1 MTFIFKFE
9 NFARK
14 FLIFYSLLRFFFTKI
29 FKGILYEKE
38 AGGFDYLK
46 KKNNLKIVDIGAND
60 GLSSSYFLSKFNNST
75 IYIFEPLKLEKK
87 SLKIKNKNRVKIFNI
102 ALGNKKEKNFLNIP
116 YYNILFFKK
125 KFYLS
130 AYSTVS
136 KKNKLIFNINKSLKT
151 FYFYKKILNFKTLI
165 KIKKLDDFKMK
176 PDIIKLDVEGFEEKV
191 ILGSVNTIKKNLPIL
206 YIERPTKR
214 TFLILRSLGYLNFV
228 FDTFN
233 KSFIKTKKI
242 KKNYR
247 NYFFINIKNLN
258 LIKLK

>member
-1 MTFIFKFE
+1 
-9 NFARK
+9 
-14 FLIFYSLLRFFFTKI
+14 
-29 FKGILYEKE
+29 
-38 AGGFDYLK
+38 
-46 KKNNLKIVDIGAND
+46 
-60 GLSSSYFLSKFNNST
+60 
-75 IYIFEPLKLEKK
+75 
-87 SLKIKNKNRVKIFNI
+87 
-102 ALGNKKEKNFLNIP
+102 
-116 YYNILFFKK
+116 
-125 KFYLS
+125 
-130 AYSTVS
+130 
-136 KKNKLIFNINKSLKT
+136 
-151 FYFYKKILNFKTLI
+151 
-165 KIKKLDDFKMK
+165 
-176 PDIIKLDVEGFEEKV
+176 LDVEGFEEKV